1 MGGMKKRRGSLLSGA
16 VVLVFLAW
24 VLVPIVVL
32 AENSLKPAEIVF
44 SDPPKWIFAPTL
56 SHYHDV
62 LTKLDFGRYMVN
74 GAIVA
79 GGSTLLAL
87 VIGTP
92 AAYALCRARGRA
104 SGAAGLLILF
114 CRMVPATVLIVPMFV
129 IFSKLHLINR
139 YPSLLIAHTTFDL
152 PLVVWLMRSFFA
164 DIPREL
170 EEATMTDGARR
181 FTAFW
186 RVVLPLTAP
195 GLTATSILCLL
206 FSWNEFLFALV
217 LSGPETRT
225 MPVGVSSFI
234 GTVSIDWGG
243 SSAAA
248 MLAVIPVF
256 ILGLFVQRFLVRGLT
271 LGAVKG

>member
-1 MGGMKKRRGSLLSGA
+1 MKKRRGALLSGA
-16 VVLVFLAW
+16 VVLIFLAW
-24 VLVPIVVL
+24 VLVPIVIL
-32 AENSLKPAEIVF
+32 AENSLKPAKLVF

-56 SHYHDV
+56 SHYRDV
-62 LTKLDFGRYMVN
+62 LTKLDFPRYMLN

-87 VIGTP
+87 AIGTP

-104 SGAAGLLILF
+104 SAAAGLLILF

-170 EEATMTDGARR
+170 EEAAMTDGARR
-181 FTAFW
+181 LTAFW

-256 ILGLFVQRFLVRGLT
+256 ILGLLVQRFLVRGLT